1 MRIRSFEY
9 EDQQHVVA
17 MMSEHPLQFPTFIIE
32 KYPVR
37 WSKFLQSNGDRR
49 NDSYYVAIG
58 DNDEISGH
66 AGYIFNHE
74 IGVYE
79 IVGVAVK
86 KDHQRLGI
94 GRLLIHTICE
104 KLNDLGSDEVI
115 LYTLGHVD
123 NEATIAF
130 YRNIG
135 FEIINYEQDFFTT
148 HYDRVTF
155 AKKWIR

>member
-1 MRIRSFEY
+1 LI
-9 EDQQHVVA
+9 D
-17 MMSEHPLQFPTFIIE
+17 
-32 KYPVR
+32 
-37 WSKFLQSNGDRR
+37 
-49 NDSYYVAIG
+49 
-58 DNDEISGH
+58 DNDKVLGH

-86 KDHQRLGI
+86 KDHQRQGI
-94 GRLLIHTICE
+94 GRLLIDTICE
-104 KLNDLGSDEVI
+104 KLNDLGSNEVI

-130 YRNIG
+130 YRNLG
-135 FEIINYEQDFFTT
+135 FEIINYEQDFFTA

-155 AKKWIR
+155 AKKWVR

>member
-1 MRIRSFEY
+1 VRIRLFECQ
-9 EDQQHVVA
+9 DHAHVVA

-37 WSKFLQSNGDRR
+37 WSKFLESKGDIRA
-49 NDSYYVAIG
+49 NSYYVVI
-58 DNDEISGH
+58 DDDDKVLGH
-66 AGYIFNHE
+66 AGYIFNQE
-74 IGVYE
+74 ADCFE

-94 GRLLIHTICE
+94 GRLLIHTICD
-104 KLNDLGSDEVI
+104 KINDLGSNEVI

-130 YRNIG
+130 YRNLG

-148 HYDRVTF
+148 DYDRVTF
-155 AKKWIR
+155 AKKLVR